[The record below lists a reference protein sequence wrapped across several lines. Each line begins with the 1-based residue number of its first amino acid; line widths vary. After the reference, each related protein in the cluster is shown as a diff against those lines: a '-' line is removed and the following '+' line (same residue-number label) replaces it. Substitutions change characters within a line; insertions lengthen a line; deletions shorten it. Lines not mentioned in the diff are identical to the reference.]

1 MLQSSVSV
9 LQQDTAQTG
18 SFKNMKFATFLIKA
32 MGRFMSHTKA
42 LTVLRG
48 VSSIKR
54 KIQDLISPGFPM
66 EPRQPHCEG
75 SEVCH
80 HAYLSAQNV
89 LLVEFLALSF
99 TATLLA
105 TRPDH
110 DPDHSDALN
119 RLTSYMTQINHRASH
134 RDPCSFVQRSRW
146 QRSDPSTLQMAAHP
160 MEIGFGNSPNQDW
173 KSNVANAL
181 IQDARVSHESIIQR
195 VEETCQGLEHRYDQ
209 FEGPLRAMM
218 DERDRWA
225 VQVEERNRE
234 LEVQK
239 EKASQLIA
247 ILNHKV
253 AGLDN
258 KARSVSAQ
266 AKDLTVRL
274 STKEREFDELQ
285 DHANSE
291 RENARTRELDLMA
304 MVTER
309 EEQLDEAREVWQ
321 ETRCENEKLK
331 EEIVRLSETARG
343 SDRNTEL
350 QIQAEKETLM
360 ITEMDKIRVKVCTL
374 PFFWEGNAKKI

>member
-42 LTVLRG
+42 LTVLHG

-54 KIQDLISPGFPM
+54 KIQDLISPSFPM

-99 TATLLA
+99 TAALLA

-110 DPDHSDALN
+110 DPDHSDALS
-119 RLTSYMTQINHRASH
+119 RFPSYMTQINDRTSH

-146 QRSDPSTLQMAAHP
+146 QRSDPSTLQMA

-173 KSNVANAL
+173 KSKVANAL
-181 IQDARVSHESIIQR
+181 IQDACVSHESIIKR
-195 VEETCQGLEHRYDQ
+195 VEETCQCLEHRYDQ

-225 VQVEERNRE
+225 VQVEERNRK
-234 LEVQK
+234 LEVQR

-247 ILNHKV
+247 ILNRKV
-253 AGLDN
+253 TGLDN
-258 KARSVSAQ
+258 KARSVSAH

-274 STKEREFDELQ
+274 STKEKELDELQ
-285 DHANSE
+285 GHANSE

-321 ETRCENEKLK
+321 ETSCENEKLK

-350 QIQAEKETLM
+350 RIQTENENLM
-360 ITEMDKIRVKVCTL
+360 IPEMDKIRVKVCTL
-374 PFFWEGNAKKI
+374 PFLGARKC